1 MRNRPTTI
9 YLTRNAM
16 FFNRAA
22 QNFTIKKCLVNI
34 IPNQN
39 RMGVRTTEFHLP
51 PHAVAALIF
60 AENISAEA

>member
-1 MRNRPTTI
+1 
-9 YLTRNAM
+9 M